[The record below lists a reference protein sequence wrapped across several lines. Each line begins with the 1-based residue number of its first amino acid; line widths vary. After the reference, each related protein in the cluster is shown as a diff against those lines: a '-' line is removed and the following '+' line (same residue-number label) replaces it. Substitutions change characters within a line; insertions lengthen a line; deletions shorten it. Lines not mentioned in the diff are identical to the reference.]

1 MQALLFER
9 PAYLIPAVVLAE
21 LVLLLIWRR
30 WPTPATRQAARLGL
44 ILFPLM
50 IVVQSLVTTDRER
63 IVLVCRQ
70 LASAV
75 EDADTDRLADYLSD
89 DIIAQ
94 SAQETALNK
103 AALLARLS
111 DMLNKYHVEELRLRD
126 IDVEFGE
133 SIVRVR
139 FRAICRVVA
148 KSSIYPR
155 IVTLWLLRLESVD
168 QGWRVSHIQ
177 QLRSPI
183 TGLDLLSGAF

>member
-89 DIIAQ
+89 GSTAQ
-94 SAQETALNK
+94 SAQGTALNK
-103 AALLARLS
+103 AALRARLS
-111 DMLNKYHVEELRLRD
+111 QLLSKYHIEELRLRD
-126 IDVEFGE
+126 IDVELDE
-133 SIVRVR
+133 STVRVR

-148 KSSIYPR
+148 RSAIYPR
-155 IVTLWLLRLESVD
+155 MVTSWLLHLESVD
-168 QGWRVSHIQ
+168 QGWRVSRVQ
-177 QLRSPI
+177 QIRSPVI
-183 TGLDLLSGAF
+183 GLDLLSDSF

>member
-9 PAYLIPAVVLAE
+9 PAYLIPVVVLAE
-21 LVLLLIWRR
+21 LVLLLLWQRWR
-30 WPTPATRQAARLGL
+30 TPPARQAVRLGL

-50 IVVQSLVTTDRER
+50 IAVQSLVTTDRER

-94 SAQETALNK
+94 SAQGTALNK
-103 AALLARLS
+103 TALLARLS
-111 DMLNKYHVEELRLRD
+111 EMLNKYHVEELRLRD
-126 IDVEFGE
+126 IDVEFDE
-133 SIVRVR
+133 STVQVR

-148 KSSIYPR
+148 QSSIYPR
-155 IVTLWLLRLESVD
+155 IVTSWLLHLDSSE
-168 QGWRVSHIQ
+168 QGWRVTRIQ
-177 QLRSPI
+177 QLRSPVH
-183 TGLDLLSGAF
+183 GLDLLTDPF